1 MTVSTM
7 TPSLPEVFP
16 SAERK
21 DLTAL
26 DRCDSCGARA
36 WVRAVLPA
44 SELLFCA
51 HHASRHIEALSSVAL
66 FVQDDR
72 EIMDS

>member
-1 MTVSTM
+1 MTASTI
-7 TPSLPEVFP
+7 TPSLPEVYP
-16 SAERK
+16 PAERR

-51 HHASRHIEALSSVAL
+51 HHASRHLDALTSVAL
-66 FVQDDR
+66 YIQDDR
-72 EIMDS
+72 EVMGS